1 MLNMDMIGRL
11 RDDQLSVIGA
21 DSSPAWRPLLE
32 ALNAEAGF
40 NLTMGGGFGGGG
52 SDHASF
58 LARKIPVLFFF
69 TGMHREYHTPA
80 DKPETI
86 NAPGAAR
93 VVRLVANVA
102 EHIANA
108 PERPAFSE
116 PQAAPRRT
124 GGPERGIRTY
134 VGTIPDYSED
144 GKGLRLS
151 GVREGSPAQ
160 RAGLRSGDVIIRFGD
175 QKVES
180 IYDYMD
186 ALNRYKPGDTV
197 TVVVLRDGKEMELK
211 LTLEARSD

>member
-1 MLNMDMIGRL
+1 
-11 RDDQLSVIGA
+11 
-21 DSSPAWRPLLE
+21 
-32 ALNAEAGF
+32 
-40 NLTMGGGFGGGG
+40 
-52 SDHASF
+52 
-58 LARKIPVLFFF
+58 VLFFF

-86 NAPGAAR
+86 NAAGEAR
-93 VVRLVANVA
+93 VVRFVASVA
-102 EHIANA
+102 ERIANA
-108 PERPAFSE
+108 PERIPYSE

-124 GGPERGIRTY
+124 GGPERGVRTY

-144 GKGLRLS
+144 VKGLRLS

-160 RAGLRSGDVIIRFGD
+160 KAGLRSGDVIVRFGE
-175 QKVES
+175 QKVEN

-197 TVVVLRDGKEMELK
+197 KVVVLRDGKEVELT